1 MIELEIE
8 YHVPA
13 ATDDVARFHQ
23 AAQWIAQR
31 YRLKGLTASIAI
43 VDDPTI
49 HRLNHKHLDHDWPT
63 DVISFVFDNDAGN
76 VDGEIIASHDTAAR
90 MALQAGWTTAD
101 ELLLYVI
108 HGLLH
113 LAGLNDIT
121 PEDRTVMRNAE
132 HDCLVALAVPTAAH
146 HLERWNSIS
155 Y

>member
-23 AAQWIAQR
+23 AARWIAQR
-31 YRLKGLTASIAI
+31 YRLKGLTASIAV

-76 VDGEIIASHDTAAR
+76 VDGEIIASLDTAAR
-90 MALQAGWTTAD
+90 MALQAGWPTAD

-132 HDCLVALAVPTAAH
+132 HDCLVALAVPAAAH